1 MYRAFLSH
9 CCTRLSLAVLL
20 VQSLS
25 ITAKA
30 GEPNAKEMMICAH
43 EARANWDD
51 FPGFTADIVVST
63 NSAVIKGQMW
73 VAADG
78 KLKLGLPKS
87 PKTAWARR
95 RLKSMID
102 HRLPRS
108 DRKFDVSFADDIKTH
123 PLGRLIRFNQDRLHS
138 VYRIKGDVITEVHR
152 TTGLTRF
159 TISVSQVS
167 RNAEGKILPKSYSV
181 SWWDA
186 KTGNLK
192 ACDTVYNEWVR
203 VGRLDL
209 PAKLL
214 VVRTE
219 DDGKRQVGQVVFRN
233 HQLLSTAVDK

>member
-9 CCTRLSLAVLL
+9 SCTRLSLAVLL

-30 GEPNAKEMMICAH
+30 GEPNAKEIMVRAH
-43 EARANWDD
+43 KARATWHNL
-51 FPGFTADIVVST
+51 PGFTVEIVVST
-63 NSAVIKGQMW
+63 NDDVVEGRMAVT
-73 VAADG
+73 ADG
-78 KLKLGLPKS
+78 KLKLDLPKS
-87 PKTAWARR
+87 SQTAWAQR
-95 RLKSMID
+95 RLQSLVD
-102 HRLPRS
+102 HRLPRT
-108 DRKFDVSFADDIKTH
+108 DERKFNVSFANDIKTH
-123 PLGRLIRFNQDRLHS
+123 PLGRLIRFNENRLHS
-138 VYRIKGDVITEVHR
+138 VYRIRDDVITEVHR
-152 TTGLTRF
+152 TIGPTRF
-159 TISVSQVS
+159 TISVSEVS
-167 RNAEGKILPKSYSV
+167 RNAEGKYLPKSYSV

-192 ACDTVYNEWVR
+192 ACDAVYNEWVR

-233 HQLLSTAVDK
+233 H